1 MEESYLKII
10 HDLVCS
16 CQYMIDSD
24 INLDVWDDGL
34 KEGIDILDEKNIY
47 WRTSLERMKNK
58 E

>member
-1 MEESYLKII
+1 
-10 HDLVCS
+10 
-16 CQYMIDSD
+16 MIDSD